1 MYINDFEK
9 RVELLNS
16 LLHQAENMKY
26 ESKATDIQS
35 IDQKVKSLL
44 PYVTKDPKSKLE
56 IFSTF
61 RFTPRVISAS
71 SKENQVYSMRAFADG
86 KAKVINFVRG
96 LIEENELIHSL
107 EKNVSAPKVI
117 ETVHKGPK
125 TKVFIVHGHD
135 DALKTEVSLLISKQ
149 GLEPIVLH
157 EQPNQGK
164 TIIEKIES
172 YSDVDFA
179 IVLYTPCDVGRSQ
192 KEKEEKPRARQ
203 NVIFEHGYFVAK
215 LGRQNVVGLN
225 KGEVDLPNDISGVVY
240 NSYDEAGAWKYK
252 ILSELHSSGYIVDF
266 TKA

>member
-16 LLHQAENMKY
+16 LLHQAEKMNY
-26 ESKATDIQS
+26 ESRTTDIQLM
-35 IDQKVKSLL
+35 DQKVRSIL
-44 PYVTKDPKSKLE
+44 PYVTQDPKSKVE
-56 IFSTF
+56 IFSKF
-61 RFTPRVISAS
+61 RFTPRIISTS
-71 SKENQVYSMRAFADG
+71 STDNTAYTTQAFESG
-86 KAKVINFVRG
+86 KAKVVNFVRG

-107 EKNVSAPKVI
+107 EKSIGTPNVI
-117 ETVHKGPK
+117 ETIHKGPK

-135 DALKTEVSLLISKQ
+135 DVLKTEVSLLISKQ

-192 KEKEEKPRARQ
+192 KEEEERPRARQ

-215 LGRQNVVGLN
+215 LGRENVVGLN

-240 NSYDEAGAWKYK
+240 NLYDEAGAWKYK